1 MPSALPTEG
10 CGTRPP
16 SSCDCGAP
24 TVRPAWGGGALASRA
39 AHHLHVSPQACPL
52 PREPISFQS
61 LLLRP
66 VLRLDGATWRAL
78 SGVSWRIS
86 ASVFSPAGCE
96 SRPPSR
102 MTGAQ
107 GGPQCPVWLPIQWLR
122 HCHPHL
128 DTQCGLKGQRCCPR
142 RTGRVMAI
150 PRAVG
155 CQPRPFSSLPPLCFR
170 ACRWHP
176 TETSRGHKLPEHGF
190 VSQSSLWPPA
200 KL

>member
-1 MPSALPTEG
+1 MGGGVRERAPRLGDLGEPVQRCPHPSPPSAVEP
-10 CGTRPP
+10 
-16 SSCDCGAP
+16 AH
-24 TVRPAWGGGALASRA
+24 RPAVTVEHLLCVRRGAEGLWPDQA
-39 AHHLHVSPQACPL
+39 AHRRHVSPQACPL
-52 PREPISFQS
+52 PREPVSFQS

-78 SGVSWRIS
+78 SGMSWRIS

-128 DTQCGLKGQRCCPR
+128 DMQWGLKGQRCRPW

-150 PRAVG
+150 PGAVG
-155 CQPRPFSSLPPLCFR
+155 SQPTSLLILPSPL
-170 ACRWHP
+170 
-176 TETSRGHKLPEHGF
+176 L
-190 VSQSSLWPPA
+190 
-200 KL
+200 